1 MTDQSSSAEAGTH
14 PGGDALGL
22 FLPWV
27 ADWFREEIGEPTPPQ
42 RQAWPSI
49 ARGEHTLIHSPT
61 GSGKTFAAFLWA
73 LNGLFT
79 AAIEDGEKVGPA
91 KQGIRT
97 LYVSPLKALNNDI
110 ERNLRAPL
118 RGIREFALDHAVE
131 VPDVR
136 SAVRTGDTS
145 QSERRQMVRKPPD
158 ILITTPESLYLILT
172 SPVARDILR
181 TVDTVILDE
190 IHTVSGSKRGA
201 HLSLSLERLERLSP
215 GFQRIG
221 LSATQRPL
229 DEVARFL
236 GGLRIE
242 DDGSFSPRPV
252 TVVDADYPKEFSLRV
267 MGMPAKTGGGND
279 GSVWPGV
286 IPQVLEDVQRHHT
299 TLIFTNSRRQA
310 ERTADRLNAQLIADM
325 DEAGYDL
332 GDARTPIF
340 PHSSSVF
347 ASGAEDGPFRAHH
360 GSMSNEARREMEEEL
375 KDGLLPALIG
385 TSSLELGIDIG
396 SIDLV
401 VQLQSPKSVT
411 TGLQRVGRSGHMV
424 GQTSRGKLYATHN
437 EDLLESAVVA
447 RGMVRREVEEVYTPQ
462 NALDVLAQQIVA
474 TVAMEDWKADELFR
488 LVLGSYAY
496 RALER
501 SSFDSVLHLIAGKY
515 PRHLFRSLRARI
527 HWDETNGVL
536 AALPGSRLQ
545 ALNNAGTIVDRGGFP
560 VYLGDGKTRI
570 GELDEEFVYET
581 HPGDAFL
588 LGSQVWRASEVR
600 DDRVIVEPA
609 PGALPRMPFWKG
621 EFPWRP
627 YDLSVRLA
635 GFRAELADRI
645 LPHVHTEEDPPSI
658 IRWLREEYFLDDAGA
673 RQALGYVRRQL
684 RSAGAISSDRTVL
697 VETYQDPLGDRRMV
711 IHSPF
716 GGRVNAP
723 WAIALA
729 SALRER
735 TGVDPEIQVG
745 DDGILLRVPESDAP
759 LPVDMV
765 TDMDAAEVRERV
777 LAGLVDSAVF
787 GARFRQNA
795 GRALLLPGRAGGR
808 RTPFYL
814 QRLRARDLLAVA
826 RNIPDFPILLET
838 FRDVLEDEMNLPAL
852 ERIIDRVQA
861 GEINVTTFASQ
872 TPSPVAQALNFDFNA
887 QYMYE
892 WDAPKAE
899 RSLQALQ
906 LDRAALAA
914 LFRDP
919 SFAGML
925 RPEAVSEV
933 VGAASHT
940 LAGSRARSVNELA
953 QLLEDLGD
961 LTTEEVAER
970 CDGDAVAWLQEL
982 EASGRVRELEAPDG
996 EGRSSKRWVATAK
1009 APEYEA
1015 VFAGSGDRGVL
1026 RSALRAL
1033 LARSGPLP
1041 FLEIQRRY
1049 PWTSDDIQAVL
1060 DELAENGEAL
1070 SGYFSEASGG
1080 SGAIE
1085 WADEANLERI
1095 QARTLSLMRAEVI
1108 PVSPVNFQEN
1118 VLRMQG
1124 LEGGR
1129 AGRRLI
1135 GNQANGS
1142 NNDSGT
1148 SASNEDLRQA
1158 LESLR
1163 GLALPPADW
1172 TGLVLPA
1179 RVQQFSSAALDNLF
1193 REGEFA
1199 WVMRPDPQGTAR
1211 VRVIPRGSGRLYL
1224 SDDEL
1229 LALKEPPAGLPDH
1242 VAQVFAFLSEEG
1254 VASSADLR
1262 SALSDLSLMDLRD
1275 ALRELA
1281 FAGLATADSWMALI
1295 GLLSDLRD
1303 VPALP
1308 EARRADAGFRSLT
1321 RRTSGRRRGRGGD
1334 NTRARDAA
1342 RRVRE
1347 ATLALPPEARWSLT
1361 TRYAVMGPDVDQGAR
1376 ARARSSALLERYGVV
1391 SRQAIDL
1398 EGGDWAWG
1406 PIVSALSLMELRGAA
1421 RRGYFVAGLPG
1432 LQFAMPAA
1440 VEDLRRNE
1448 RGASSRA
1455 QAKLRAP
1462 LVVSLRDPAYVMD
1475 RNLVDAIEDAGDTGL
1490 MPSARRPGSYIVMSG
1505 GAPVLLVEE
1514 NGARIRSSPSPGTRR
1529 RIPAALKAFRDRR
1542 MASAGMRGRITVR
1555 EWNGE
1560 PVLETDGRKFLVGA
1574 GFREDFPGM
1583 TYDAVAAQAA
1593 ARR

>member
-1 MTDQSSSAEAGTH
+1 MTNRQKSNSDIES
-14 PGGDALGL
+14 PGDDALGL

-42 RQAWPSI
+42 RQAWPAI

-73 LNGLFT
+73 LNSLFSRT
-79 AAIEDGEKVGPA
+79 SSDA
-91 KQGIRT
+91 KNPGTGVRT
-97 LYVSPLKALNNDI
+97 LYISPLKALNNDI

-118 RGIREFALDHAVE
+118 RGIQEYARDHAVE

-145 QSERRQMVRKPPD
+145 QSERRRMVRKPPD

-181 TVDTVILDE
+181 TVETVIVDE
-190 IHTVSGSKRGA
+190 IHTVSGSKRGV
-201 HLSLSLERLERLSP
+201 HLSLSLERLELLSP

-236 GGLRIE
+236 GGQQA
-242 DDGSFSPRPV
+242 DNDGSLSPRPV
-252 TVVDADYPKEFSLRV
+252 TVVDADYPKEISIRV
-267 MGMPAKTGGGND
+267 IGMPAKAGD
-279 GSVWPGV
+279 EHDRSVWPGI
-286 IPQVLEDVQRHHT
+286 IPQLLEDVQRHQT

-310 ERTADRLNAQLIADM
+310 ERTADRLNAQLMVDM
-325 DEAGYDL
+325 EEAGHDL
-332 GDARTPIF
+332 GDARAPIF

-347 ASGAEDGPFRAHH
+347 SSGAEDGPFRAHH

-375 KDGLLPALIG
+375 KDGLLPALVG

-396 SIDLV
+396 TIDLV

-437 EDLLESAVVA
+437 EDLLECAVVA
-447 RGMVRREVEEVYTPQ
+447 RGMARREVEEMYTPQ
-462 NALDVLAQQIVA
+462 NALDVLAQQVVA
-474 TVAMEDWKADELFR
+474 AVAMEDWPADDLYR

-496 RALER
+496 HALER
-501 SSFDSVLHLIAGKY
+501 SSFDSVLRLISGKY
-515 PRHLFRSLRARI
+515 PRHLFRSLRARV
-527 HWDETNGVL
+527 HWDETNGML
-536 AALPGSRLQ
+536 FALPGSRLQ

-570 GELDEEFVYET
+570 GELDEEFVFET

-588 LGSQVWRASEVR
+588 LGSQVWRVSEVQ

-627 YDLSVRLA
+627 HSLSVRLA
-635 GFRAELADRI
+635 GFRAEIAERI
-645 LPHVHTEEDPPSI
+645 LPYVHTEEDPPSI
-658 IRWLREEYFLDDAGA
+658 IRWLREEYMLDDAGA

-684 RSAGAISSDRTVL
+684 RAAGAISSNRTIL

-735 TGVDPEIQVG
+735 TGVEPEVQVG

-759 LPVDMV
+759 LPADIV
-765 TDMDAAEVRERV
+765 TELDAAEVRERV

-795 GRALLLPGRAGGR
+795 ARALLLPGRAGGR

-838 FRDVLEDEMNLPAL
+838 FRDVLEDEMDLPAL
-852 ERIIDRVQA
+852 ERIIDRVQS
-861 GEINVTTFASQ
+861 GEIDVKTFASQ
-872 TPSPVAQALNFDFNA
+872 TPSPVAQALNFDFNE

-919 SFAGML
+919 SFAGLL
-925 RPEAVSEV
+925 RPDAIAEVAGAV
-933 VGAASHT
+933 AHT
-940 LAGSRARSVNELA
+940 QAGSRARSRDELA
-953 QLLEDLGD
+953 QLLEELGD
-961 LTTEEVAER
+961 LTADEVADR
-970 CDGDAVAWLQEL
+970 CDGDALAWLREL
-982 EASGRVRELEAPDG
+982 EESGRVRELDAPGG
-996 EGRSSKRWVATAK
+996 EKRWVATGQ

-1041 FLEIQRRY
+1041 FAEIQRRY
-1049 PWTSDDIQAVL
+1049 PWTADDIQAVL
-1060 DELAENGEAL
+1060 DELAESGEAL
-1070 SGYFSEASGG
+1070 SGYFSEESGG
-1080 SGAIE
+1080 SGTIE
-1085 WADEANLERI
+1085 WADEANLSRI
-1095 QARTLSLMRAEVI
+1095 QARTLSLTRAEVT
-1108 PVSPVNFQEN
+1108 PVSPIRFQEN
-1118 VLRMQG
+1118 VMRMQG
-1124 LEGGR
+1124 V
-1129 AGRRLI
+1129 AGDRKTKGKRDSDESLRR
-1135 GNQANGS
+1135 
-1142 NNDSGT
+1142 
-1148 SASNEDLRQA
+1148 A

-1163 GLALPPADW
+1163 GLALPASDW
-1172 TGLVLPA
+1172 TSLVLPA
-1179 RVQQFSSAALDNLF
+1179 RVEPFSSATLDDLL

-1199 WVMRPDPQGTAR
+1199 WVIRPDSNGSTR
-1211 VRVIPRGSGRLYL
+1211 VRIVPRASGRLYL
-1224 SDDEL
+1224 SDEEL
-1229 LALKEPPAGLPDH
+1229 AALEEPPVDLPDH
-1242 VAQVFAFLSEEG
+1242 VSQVYAFLSEEG
-1254 VASSADLR
+1254 VATSADLR
-1262 SALSDLSLMDLRD
+1262 SALSSLSLMDLRD
-1275 ALRELA
+1275 ALRDLA
-1281 FAGLATADSWMALI
+1281 FRGLATSDSWMALI
-1295 GLLSDLRD
+1295 GLLSDLQD
-1303 VPALP
+1303 MPPLP

-1321 RRTSGRRRGRGGD
+1321 RRTTGRRRGGGGS
-1334 NTRARDAA
+1334 TRARDAA

-1347 ATLALPPEARWSLT
+1347 AALALPPEARWSLT
-1361 TRYAVMGPDVDQGAR
+1361 TRYAVLGPEVDDGTRAR
-1376 ARARSSALLERYGVV
+1376 ARASALLERYGVV
-1391 SRQAIDL
+1391 SRQTIEL
-1398 EGGDWAWG
+1398 ENGDWAWG
-1406 PIVSALSLMELRGAA
+1406 PIVSALSLMELRGSA

-1432 LQFAMPAA
+1432 LQFALPAA
-1440 VEDLRRNE
+1440 VEDLRRGE
-1448 RGASSRA
+1448 RGLVARS
-1455 QAKLRAP
+1455 KGP
-1462 LVVSLRDPAYVMD
+1462 LVLSLRDPAYVMD
-1475 RNLVDAIEDAGDTGL
+1475 RNLADAIEDSDGAAL
-1490 MPSARRPGSYIVMSG
+1490 LSSARRPGSYIVMSG
-1505 GAPVLLVEE
+1505 GTPVLLIEE
-1514 NGARIRSSPSPGTRR
+1514 NGARLRASTAPGTRR

-1542 MASAGMRGRITVR
+1542 MASAGMRGRITVK
-1555 EWNGE
+1555 EWNGK
-1560 PVLETDGRKFLVGA
+1560 PVLESDGRKLLAAA

-1583 TYDAVAAQAA
+1583 TYDAVAARAA
-1593 ARR
+1593 TKT

>member
-1 MTDQSSSAEAGTH
+1 
-14 PGGDALGL
+14 L

-49 ARGEHTLIHSPT
+49 ARGAHTLIHSPT

-73 LNGLFT
+73 LNGLFAESGEEAT
-79 AAIEDGEKVGPA
+79 FESLGARGASAAARSDGLRAPGV
-91 KQGIRT
+91 RT

-118 RGIREFALDHAVE
+118 RGIQEYALDHAVQ
-131 VPDVR
+131 VPEVR

-145 QSERRQMVRKPPD
+145 QSERRSMVRKPPD

-181 TVDTVILDE
+181 TVQTVILDE

-201 HLSLSLERLERLSP
+201 HLSLSLERLEQLSP

-236 GGLRIE
+236 GGQAAA
-242 DDGSFSPRPV
+242 DDGPLSPRPV

-267 MGMPAKTGGGND
+267 MGMPVKTGGGPD

-286 IPQVLEDVQRHHT
+286 IPRILEDVQRHNT

-310 ERTADRLNAQLIADM
+310 ERTADRLNAQLLTDM
-325 DEAGYDL
+325 EEAGYDM
-332 GDARTPIF
+332 GGASTPAF

-375 KDGLLPALIG
+375 KSGLLPALVG

-396 SIDLV
+396 AIDLV

-424 GQTSRGKLYATHN
+424 GQTSRGVVYATHN
-437 EDLLESAVVA
+437 EDLLESAAVA
-447 RGMVRREVEEVYTPQ
+447 RGMVNGEVEEVYTPQ

-474 TVAMEDWKADELFR
+474 SVAMEDWSADELYR
-488 LVLGSYAY
+488 VTLGSYAY
-496 RALER
+496 HSLER
-501 SSFDSVLHLIAGKY
+501 SSFDSVLQLISGKY

-527 HWDETNGVL
+527 NWDQVNGML
-536 AALPGSRLQ
+536 FALPGSRLQ
-545 ALNNAGTIVDRGGFP
+545 ALNNAGTITDRGGFP
-560 VYLGDGKTRI
+560 VYLGDDATRI
-570 GELDEEFVYET
+570 GELDEEFVFET

-588 LGSQVWRASEVR
+588 LGSQVWRASEIR
-600 DDRVIVEPA
+600 DDRIIVEAA

-627 YDLSVRLA
+627 HDLSVSLA
-635 GFRAELADRI
+635 AFRAEIAERI
-645 LPHVHTEEDPPSI
+645 TPYVHTEEDPPSI
-658 IRWLREEYFLDDAGA
+658 IQWLREEFYLDDAGA

-684 RSAGAISSDRTVL
+684 RAAGAMSSNRTVL

-723 WAIALA
+723 WSIALA

-735 TGVDPEIQVG
+735 TGVQPEVQVG

-759 LPVDMV
+759 LPADIV
-765 TDMDAAEVRERV
+765 TGMDVENLRERV
-777 LAGLVDSAVF
+777 LDGLIDSAVF
-787 GARFRQNA
+787 GARFRGNA
-795 GRALLLPGRAGGR
+795 QRALLLPGRAGGR

-838 FRDVLEDEMNLPAL
+838 FRDVLEDEMDMPAL
-852 ERIIDRVQA
+852 ERIVARVQS
-861 GEINVTTFASQ
+861 GEIDVTTFVSQ
-872 TPSPVAQALNFDFNA
+872 TPSPVAQALNFDFNE

-899 RSLQALQ
+899 RSQQAFQ

-919 SFAGML
+919 AFAGLL
-925 RPEAVSEV
+925 RPDAVEEV
-933 VGAASHT
+933 VGAVGRT
-940 LAGSRARSVNELA
+940 QAGSRARTRDELA
-953 QLLEDLGD
+953 QLLEELGD
-961 LTTEEVAER
+961 LTSDEVAER
-970 CDGDAVAWLQEL
+970 CDGDARSWLREL
-982 EASGRVRELEAPDG
+982 EGSGRVRELDAPDG
-996 EGRSSKRWVATAK
+996 EKRWVATAQ

-1015 VFAGSGDRGVL
+1015 VFAGTGDRGVL

-1033 LARSGPLP
+1033 LARSGPVSFP
-1041 FLEIQRRY
+1041 EIQRRY
-1049 PWTSDDIQAVL
+1049 PWTSNDIQAVL

-1070 SGYFSEASGG
+1070 SGYFSEESGS
-1080 SGAIE
+1080 SGDIE
-1085 WADEANLERI
+1085 WADESNLTRI
-1095 QARTLSLMRAEVI
+1095 QARTLSMTRAEVT
-1108 PVSPVNFQEN
+1108 PVSPVAYQGN
-1118 VLRMQG
+1118 VMRMQG
-1124 LEGGR
+1124 V
-1129 AGRRLI
+1129 
-1135 GNQANGS
+1135 
-1142 NNDSGT
+1142 SGT
-1148 SASNEDLRQA
+1148 RKRGGAESLRRA

-1163 GLALPPADW
+1163 GLALPAQDW
-1172 TGLVLPA
+1172 SSLVLPA
-1179 RVQQFSSAALDNLF
+1179 RVQPFSAAALDELF
-1193 REGEFA
+1193 RSGEFV
-1199 WVMRPDPQGTAR
+1199 WVMRPDSEGIQR
-1211 VRVIPRGSGRLYL
+1211 VRVMPRASGRLYL
-1224 SDDEL
+1224 SDGEL
-1229 LALKEPPAGLPDH
+1229 AAIEEEPAGLPDH
-1242 VAQVFAFLSEEG
+1242 VARVYTFLSGEG

-1262 SALSDLSLMDLRD
+1262 SALSSLSLMDLRD
-1275 ALRELA
+1275 ALRDLA
-1281 FAGLATADSWMALI
+1281 FRGLVSADSWMALM
-1295 GLLSDLRD
+1295 GLLPDLPELQD
-1303 VPALP
+1303 APGSQ
-1308 EARRADAGFRSLT
+1308 EARRVDGGFRGMT
-1321 RRTSGRRRGRGGD
+1321 RRPGGSRRGGEGGGSG
-1334 NTRARDAA
+1334 RARDAA

-1347 ATLALPPEARWSLT
+1347 ATLSLPPEARWSLT
-1361 TRYAVMGPDVDQGAR
+1361 TRYAVLGPEVDDGAR
-1376 ARARSSALLERYGVV
+1376 ARARASALLERYGVV
-1391 SRQAIDL
+1391 SRGAVDL
-1398 EGGDWAWG
+1398 ENGDWGWG
-1406 PIVSALSLMELRGAA
+1406 PIVSALSLMELRGSA

-1432 LQFAMPAA
+1432 LQFAMPSA
-1440 VEDLRRNE
+1440 VEDLRDRTSTKS
-1448 RGASSRA
+1448 RGPSV
-1455 QAKLRAP
+1455 L
-1462 LVVSLRDPAYVMD
+1462 SLRDPAYVMD
-1475 RNLVDAIEDAGDTGL
+1475 RALADAVEEPETAAL
-1490 MPSARRPGSYIVMSG
+1490 LSSARRPGNYVVMSG
-1505 GAPVLLVEE
+1505 GDPVLLAEE
-1514 NGARIRSSPSPGTRR
+1514 NGARLRASTDPRLRR
-1529 RIPAALKAFRDRR
+1529 RIPAALRAFRDRR
-1542 MASAGMRGRITVR
+1542 MASAGMSGRIIVR

-1560 PVLETDGRKFLVGA
+1560 PVLESVGRKLLAAA

-1583 TYDAVAAQAA
+1583 TYDALA
-1593 ARR
+1593 ARVAPRR

>member
-1 MTDQSSSAEAGTH
+1 MTDRNTSTSHGEARGD
-14 PGGDALGL
+14 DALGL

-27 ADWFREEIGEPTPPQ
+27 ADWFREEIGVPTPPQ
-42 RQAWPSI
+42 QQAWPPI

-73 LNGLFT
+73 LNSLFAEFT
-79 AAIEDGEKVGPA
+79 GRVEGDQADNRKPGV
-91 KQGIRT
+91 RT
-97 LYVSPLKALNNDI
+97 LYISPLKALNNDI

-118 RGIREFALDHAVE
+118 RGIREYALDHAVE

-172 SPVARDILR
+172 SPVARDMLR
-181 TVDTVILDE
+181 TVKTVIVDE
-190 IHTVSGSKRGA
+190 IHTVSGSKRGV

-236 GGLRIE
+236 GGQQA
-242 DDGSFSPRPV
+242 DGAGSLSPRPV
-252 TVVDADYPKEFSLRV
+252 TVVDADYRKELSIRV
-267 MGMPAKTGGGND
+267 IGMPAKAGGGHD
-279 GSVWPGV
+279 RSVWPGV
-286 IPQVLEDVQRHHT
+286 IPQILEDVQRNRT

-310 ERTADRLNAQLIADM
+310 ERTADRLNAQLMVDM
-325 DEAGYDL
+325 EEAGHDL
-332 GDARTPIF
+332 GDARAPIF

-347 ASGAEDGPFRAHH
+347 SSGAEDGPFRAHH

-375 KDGLLPALIG
+375 KDGLLPALVG

-396 SIDLV
+396 TIDLV

-424 GQTSRGKLYATHN
+424 GETSRGKLYATHN

-447 RGMVRREVEEVYTPQ
+447 RGMMRGEVEEVYTPQ

-474 TVAMEDWKADELFR
+474 SVAMEDWPADDLYK
-488 LVLGSYAY
+488 LILGSYAY
-496 RALER
+496 HALER
-501 SSFDSVLHLIAGKY
+501 SSFDSVLKLVSGKY

-527 HWDETNGVL
+527 HWDETNGML
-536 AALPGSRLQ
+536 FALPGSRLH

-570 GELDEEFVYET
+570 GELDEEFVFET

-588 LGSQVWRASEVR
+588 LGSQVWRASEVT

-627 YDLSVRLA
+627 HDLSVRLA
-635 GFRAELADRI
+635 EFRAELAERI
-645 LPHVHTEEDPPSI
+645 LPYVHTEEDPPSI
-658 IRWLREEYFLDDAGA
+658 VRWLREEYFLDDSGA

-684 RSAGAISSDRTVL
+684 RAAGAISSNRTIL

-735 TGVDPEIQVG
+735 TGVEPEMQVG

-759 LPVDMV
+759 LPDDIL
-765 TDMDAAEVRERV
+765 TKMDASEARERV

-795 GRALLLPGRAGGR
+795 SRALLLPGRAGGR

-838 FRDVLEDEMNLPAL
+838 YRDVLEDEMDMPAL
-852 ERIIDRVQA
+852 ERIIDRVQS
-861 GEINVTTFASQ
+861 GEIDVKTFASQ
-872 TPSPVAQALNFDFNA
+872 TPSPVAQALNFDFNE

-919 SFAGML
+919 AFAGLL
-925 RPEAVSEV
+925 RPDAIDEV
-933 VGAASHT
+933 AGAAAHT
-940 LAGSRARSVNELA
+940 QAGSRARSRDELA
-953 QLLEDLGD
+953 QLLEELGD
-961 LTTEEVAER
+961 LTTDEVTER
-970 CDGDAVAWLQEL
+970 CDGDALVWLREL
-982 EASGRVRELEAPDG
+982 EESGRVRELDAPGG
-996 EGRSSKRWVATAK
+996 EKRWVATGQ

-1033 LARSGPLP
+1033 LARSGPLR
-1041 FLEIQRRY
+1041 FTEIQRRY
-1049 PWTSDDIQAVL
+1049 PWTADDIQTVL
-1060 DELAENGEAL
+1060 DELAESGDAIA
-1070 SGYFSEASGG
+1070 GYFTEEAGG
-1080 SGAIE
+1080 SETLE
-1085 WADEANLERI
+1085 WADEANLARI
-1095 QARTLSLMRAEVI
+1095 QARTLSLMRAEVT
-1108 PVSPVNFQEN
+1108 PVSPVKFQEN

-1124 LEGGR
+1124 L
-1129 AGRRLI
+1129 AGRRK
-1135 GNQANGS
+1135 ANGTARAKRE
-1142 NNDSGT
+1142 NDSVET
-1148 SASNEDLRQA
+1148 LRHA

-1163 GLALPPADW
+1163 GLALPPSDW
-1172 TGLVLPA
+1172 TSLVLPA
-1179 RVQQFSSAALDNLF
+1179 RVEPFSSAALDDLF
-1193 REGEFA
+1193 HEGEFT
-1199 WVMRPDPQGTAR
+1199 WVIQPDSQGSTL
-1211 VRVIPRGSGRLYL
+1211 VRVMPRASGRLYL
-1224 SDDEL
+1224 SDVEL
-1229 LALKEPPAGLPDH
+1229 AVLEEPPVGLPDH
-1242 VAQVFAFLSEEG
+1242 VARVHAFLSEEG

-1262 SALSDLSLMDLRD
+1262 SALSSLSLLDLRD
-1275 ALRELA
+1275 ALRDLA
-1281 FAGLATADSWMALI
+1281 FRGLATSDSWMALI
-1295 GLLSDLRD
+1295 GLLPDLQD
-1303 VPALP
+1303 LPALP
-1308 EARRADAGFRSLT
+1308 ESRRADAGFRSLT
-1321 RRTSGRRRGRGGD
+1321 RRATGRRRGAGAGSG
-1334 NTRARDAA
+1334 RARDAA

-1347 ATLALPPEARWSLT
+1347 ATLALP
-1361 TRYAVMGPDVDQGAR
+1361 
-1376 ARARSSALLERYGVV
+1376 
-1391 SRQAIDL
+1391 
-1398 EGGDWAWG
+1398 
-1406 PIVSALSLMELRGAA
+1406 
-1421 RRGYFVAGLPG
+1421 
-1432 LQFAMPAA
+1432 
-1440 VEDLRRNE
+1440 
-1448 RGASSRA
+1448 
-1455 QAKLRAP
+1455 
-1462 LVVSLRDPAYVMD
+1462 
-1475 RNLVDAIEDAGDTGL
+1475 
-1490 MPSARRPGSYIVMSG
+1490 
-1505 GAPVLLVEE
+1505 
-1514 NGARIRSSPSPGTRR
+1514 
-1529 RIPAALKAFRDRR
+1529 
-1542 MASAGMRGRITVR
+1542 
-1555 EWNGE
+1555 
-1560 PVLETDGRKFLVGA
+1560 
-1574 GFREDFPGM
+1574 
-1583 TYDAVAAQAA
+1583 
-1593 ARR
+1593 